1 MGVEGLGWWGGELR
15 EEREDHLKFQDEE
28 MMKLESN
35 HGNRKR
41 WIMAIEWMAELK
53 RRIKEVDKRKHAK
66 NEMERF
72 DFQLRLEK

>member
-1 MGVEGLGWWGGELR
+1 MGVEGLGWWVGELR
-15 EEREDHLKFQDEE
+15 EEREDHLKFQDEG

-35 HGNRKR
+35 HGTRKR
-41 WIMAIEWMAELK
+41 KIMAIEWMAELK
-53 RRIKEVDKRKHAK
+53 RRIKEVDKKKHAK